1 MQFLIQAS
9 QTYVKK
15 IYIYVYNVKLRESQS
30 SQLSDIVAEKEDSP
44 KTEKYWSREYQGWKR
59 PKIPSSISSTF
70 KCSFFLKH
78 GSKGNKT
85 KYNYILYQ
93 HVSYWKSHLFLKIQF
108 IKKKKKQPILPPLIL
123 LWQPQTC
130 FLYLCMYELVCF
142 TFCI

>member
-1 MQFLIQAS
+1 MQFLIQAL
-9 QTYVKK
+9 
-15 IYIYVYNVKLRESQS
+15 YIYNVKLRESQS

-85 KYNYILYQ
+85 KYNYILCQY
-93 HVSYWKSHLFLKIQF
+93 VSYWKSHLFLKIQF
-108 IKKKKKQPILPPLIL
+108 IKKKKKRQPILPPLIL